1 GFEDAADGF
10 TAGWFTGGALRPLKR
25 LWPTY
30 RSAPTTTTAATP
42 IRIFLLPPPLVS
54 GTLAPPK
61 VNVGAGL
68 AEESLVSALADVALG
83 LRTSFSATEGTGI
96 SAAAGDFASRA
107 GAAALAAPPPNDG
120 AGADVAEDADAA
132 RGASGAGLDAGLASA
147 APPGIVAAGAAGG
160 VAGRNCGAGG
170 AIAAAFLAA
179 GGAMVGTGA
188 AAGTGMSTEVA
199 GVAAGAALGLA
210 AMGCAGTGIGFAA
223 GAAGRCVGGVGVVAT
238 GAAGFAA
245 SPFLSSP
252 RATRRVPLACS
263 TLMGLVRTRLAPMR
277 KAFATPA

>member
-96 SAAAGDFASRA
+96 SAAAGDFAS
-107 GAAALAAPPPNDG
+107 G
-120 AGADVAEDADAA
+120 AGAAEDADAA

-263 TLMGLVRTRLAPMR
+263 TLMGLVRTRLA
-277 KAFATPA
+277 